1 MASLGDDFWKWF
13 TFIFVAFL
21 TIGILI
27 NASGASTIMGT
38 FFKGTTQVGQALE
51 A

>member
-1 MASLGDDFWKWF
+1 MDQFWKWF

-27 NASGASTIMGT
+27 HATQASTILGSFFTGT
-38 FFKGTTQVGQALE
+38 ANLGKAIE